1 MSEGNFYKI
10 LGVPSY
16 ATGKEIKQAYLRL
29 TQKYRSDANRG
40 LEQWANDRLME
51 VNEAYETLVD
61 PEKRK
66 QYDNLRITQRSKDIR
81 TTQKSHSIQRKK
93 LRKKTSLTPTKTD
106 IDETKQRK
114 SKNTAIITASAIL
127 AVIIAVVV
135 TSWYLIYKA
144 PLQRNI
150 IEFNDQ
156 TVKIEYLLKRC
167 LMNTSDPNNVQGTIQ
182 TIIYELLYNDLAPQY
197 GINVTEADI
206 DQYLR
211 DMANLSTT
219 NNDTG
224 GNQITLSDA
233 EFKEWYR
240 QNINQSTLSERQ
252 YRNLIK
258 SYVISQRIQALIEAN
273 MPTTT
278 EQVHLYDIYL
288 SDYDQAVE
296 WKQKMDEGEDF
307 MTIASEI
314 SLDTDTK
321 DKGGDMGWIPITVLS
336 ANLKS
341 AVTDL
346 EIGVVSD
353 PIPVSTDST
362 DSTSQDQGTYYVL
375 LMITEKA
382 VAMEVDANYIDA
394 YKSILWEEWITN
406 QVSTQ
411 NIKLIGKGASGG
423 YDSET
428 EAWLQYQIEKLKKSR
443 GIEETTTTTA
453 SSLTG

>member
-1 MSEGNFYKI
+1 MSERNFYKI

-16 ATGKEIKQAYLRL
+16 ANNKEIKQAYLRL

-40 LEQWANDRLME
+40 LEQWASDRLKE
-51 VNEAYETLVD
+51 VNEAYDTLVD

-66 QYDNLRITQRSKDIR
+66 QYDNSRITQRSKDVRTIQRSRSIR
-81 TTQKSHSIQRKK
+81 RKK
-93 LRKKTSLTPTKTD
+93 LREKTPLTPTITD
-106 IDETKQRK
+106 TDQIKKRK
-114 SKNTAIITASAIL
+114 SKNAAVITASAIL

-144 PLQRNI
+144 PLQRSI

-156 TVKIEYLLKRC
+156 TIKIEYLLKRC
-167 LMNTSDPNNVQGTIQ
+167 LMNTSDPNNIQGTIQ

-197 GINVTEADI
+197 GITVSEADI

-211 DMANLSTT
+211 DMANQPDSS
-219 NNDTG
+219 
-224 GNQITLSDA
+224 GNQVTLSDA
-233 EFKEWYR
+233 EFNEWYR
-240 QNINQSTLSERQ
+240 QNLNQTTLSERQ

-258 SYVISQRIQALIEAN
+258 SYIIGQRLQALIDAN
-273 MPTTT
+273 MPTTA

-288 SDYDQAVE
+288 SDYDEAAE
-296 WKQKMDEGEDF
+296 WKQKIDEGEDF

-314 SLDTDTK
+314 SLDSDTK
-321 DKGGDMGWIPITVLS
+321 DIGGDMGWIPITVLS
-336 ANLKS
+336 ANLQS

-353 PIPVSTDST
+353 PVPVSTGL
-362 DSTSQDQGTYYVL
+362 TSEDQETYYVL

-382 VAMEVDANYIDA
+382 IAMEVDANYIDA
-394 YKSILWEEWITN
+394 YKSILWQDWLTDKI
-406 QVSTQ
+406 STQ

-443 GIEETTTTTA
+443 GIEETTATAA
-453 SSLTG
+453 SSLMG